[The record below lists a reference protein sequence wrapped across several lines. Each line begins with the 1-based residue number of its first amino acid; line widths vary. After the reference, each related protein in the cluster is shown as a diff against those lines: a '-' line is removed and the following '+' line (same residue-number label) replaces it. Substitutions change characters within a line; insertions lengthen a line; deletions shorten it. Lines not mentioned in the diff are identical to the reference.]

1 LSSQAA
7 SQKTLLNPEEI
18 GKTLQRIT
26 FEIQEQ
32 FPDKDNLALIGIQR
46 RGVDLAGRLRD
57 MLAGQGYRSPQIG
70 ELDIN
75 MYRDDWTNLSSAP
88 RIGDT
93 NIPFDVNDKH
103 VVLVDDVLYTGRT
116 IRAALEAILDF
127 GRPAKIALAVLV
139 DRGHREL
146 PIHADF
152 TGKKIS
158 TSRNEQIDVLTNE
171 TDAKDEVSL
180 SRRGCE

>member
-1 LSSQAA
+1 M
-7 SQKTLLNPEEI
+7 
-18 GKTLQRIT
+18 
-26 FEIQEQ
+26 
-32 FPDKDNLALIGIQR
+32 
-46 RGVDLAGRLRD
+46 AGRMRD
-57 MLAGQGYRSPQIG
+57 LLISQGYLAPKIG

-88 RIGDT
+88 HIGDT
-93 NIPFDVNDKH
+93 NIPFDVNDRH
-103 VVLVDDVLYTGRT
+103 VILVDDVLYTGRT

-180 SRRGCE
+180 SRREAE

>member
-1 LSSQAA
+1 MSSQVA

-18 GKTLQRIT
+18 AKTLQRIA

-32 FPDKDNLALIGIQR
+32 FPNKDNLALIGIQR

-88 RIGDT
+88 SIGDT
-93 NIPFDVNDKH
+93 NIPFDVNDRH
-103 VVLVDDVLYTGRT
+103 VILVDDVLYTGRT

-158 TSRNEQIDVLTNE
+158 TSRNEQIDALTRE
-171 TDAKDEVSL
+171 TDGKDQVSL
-180 SRRGCE
+180 SRREAE

>member
-1 LSSQAA
+1 LSSQVA

-18 GKTLQRIT
+18 AKTLQRIA

-32 FPDKDNLALIGIQR
+32 FPNKDNLALIGIQR

-88 RIGDT
+88 SIGDT
-93 NIPFDVNDKH
+93 NIPFDVNDRH
-103 VVLVDDVLYTGRT
+103 VILVDDVLYTGRT

-158 TSRNEQIDVLTNE
+158 TSRNEKIDALTNE
-171 TDAKDEVSL
+171 TDGRDQVSL
-180 SRRGCE
+180 SRREAE

>member
-1 LSSQAA
+1 MSTQQAP
-7 SQKTLLNPEEI
+7 KTLLNPEEI
-18 GKTLQRIT
+18 GKTLQRIA

-46 RGVDLAGRLRD
+46 RGADLAGRIRD
-57 MLAGQGYRSPQIG
+57 MLAGQGYNSPRIG

-75 MYRDDWTNLSSAP
+75 MYRDDWTNLSSVP
-88 RIGDT
+88 QIGTT
-93 NIPFDVNDKH
+93 NIPFEVNSREII
-103 VVLVDDVLYTGRT
+103 LIDDVLYTGRT

-127 GRPAKIALAVLV
+127 GRPKRIALAVLV

-152 TGKKIS
+152 IGKTIN
-158 TSRNEQIDVLTNE
+158 TSREEQIDVLTLE
-171 TDAKDEVSL
+171 TDGKDRVSL
-180 SRRGCE
+180 SRGQP

>member
-1 LSSQAA
+1 MSSQIA
-7 SQKTLLNPEEI
+7 SPKTLLNAEEI
-18 GKTLQRIT
+18 GKALQRVA

-46 RGVDLAGRLRD
+46 RGVDLAGKMRD
-57 MLAGQGYRSPQIG
+57 ILTNQGYTVPQIG

-93 NIPFDVNDKH
+93 NIPFDVNDRH
-103 VVLVDDVLYTGRT
+103 IILVDDVLYTGRT

-127 GRPAKIALAVLV
+127 GRPTKIALAVLV

-152 TGKKIS
+152 AGKKIN
-158 TSRNEQIDVLTNE
+158 TSRREQVDVFTRE
-171 TDAKDEVSL
+171 TDGRDGVRI
-180 SRRGCE
+180 SRED

>member
-1 LSSQAA
+1 MSTQQAP
-7 SQKTLLNPEEI
+7 KTLLNPEEI
-18 GKTLQRIT
+18 GKTLQRIA

-46 RGVDLAGRLRD
+46 RGADLAGRIRD
-57 MLAGQGYRSPQIG
+57 MLAAQGYNSPRIG

-75 MYRDDWTNLSSAP
+75 MYRDDWTNLSSVP
-88 RIGDT
+88 QIGTT
-93 NIPFDVNDKH
+93 NIPFEVNSREII
-103 VVLVDDVLYTGRT
+103 LIDDVLYTGRT

-127 GRPAKIALAVLV
+127 GRPKRIALAVLV

-152 TGKKIS
+152 IGKTIN
-158 TSRNEQIDVLTNE
+158 TSREEQIDVLTLE
-171 TDAKDEVSL
+171 TDGKDRVSL
-180 SRRGCE
+180 SRREK